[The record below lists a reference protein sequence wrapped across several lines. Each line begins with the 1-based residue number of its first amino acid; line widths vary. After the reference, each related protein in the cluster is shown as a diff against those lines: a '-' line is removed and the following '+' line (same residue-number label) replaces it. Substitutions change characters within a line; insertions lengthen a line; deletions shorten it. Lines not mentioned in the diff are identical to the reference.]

1 MQCRDM
7 DCTRGWTGCPMNYQN
22 CNLLCI
28 SFYNMVISSVGD
40 LGFCEFYSFLS
51 ISYKCV
57 NWSLELQFTIFIRM
71 LNFCAAAYILKVC
84 SESFEL

>member
-1 MQCRDM
+1 MCGAGTWTVRGAGLAVQCIIKTVTCFVSLFIIM
-7 DCTRGWTGCPMNYQN
+7 
-22 CNLLCI
+22 
-28 SFYNMVISSVGD
+28 VGD

-57 NWSLELQFTIFIRM
+57 NWYLELQFTIFIRM

>member
-1 MQCRDM
+1 MLCRDM
-7 DCTRGWTGCPMNYQN
+7 GCTRGWTGCPMNYQN

-71 LNFCAAAYILKVC
+71 LIFFCC
-84 SESFEL
+84 SIYFKSVFRKF